1 MTIVVNTMLFIR
13 VLIMYIAL
21 SLISFIIV
29 YQSRIDNLGVEKSV
43 VYLNL
48 LGNKPHPEF
57 STSPEVGIGRFN

>member
-29 YQSRIDNLGVEKSV
+29 YQSQLDNLRVEKSV
-43 VYLNL
+43 VYHL